1 MSTTAKALK
10 VLVDEV
16 RWVRPRLWAMNGL
29 TRLLPDGVGPR
40 SRALLYRLFGMPIGR
55 GTVIYGPLRF
65 GWYGEVYRHLAIGKQ
80 CFFNSKVFID
90 TTAPVSIG
98 DHVTFGHDVSLITA
112 HHDMAHPTHRA
123 GAVVPKPISIGNGA
137 WIAAHVTILPGVRIG
152 EGAVIA
158 AGAVVAR
165 DVPAHTL
172 VGGVPARP
180 IRALDGGEEA
190 GHAVRAS
197 AAR

>member
-1 MSTTAKALK
+1 MAKALLA
-10 VLVDEV
+10 LVDEV
-16 RWVRPRLWAMNGL
+16 RWVRPRLWAMQGL
-29 TRLLPDGVGPR
+29 ARLLPDGVGLR
-40 SRALLYRLFGMPIGR
+40 SRALLYRLFGVPIGR
-55 GTVIYGPLRF
+55 GTVISSPLRF
-65 GWYGEVYRHLAIGKQ
+65 GWYGEVYRNLAIGNHS
-80 CFFNSKVFID
+80 FFNSKVFID

-98 DHVTFGHDVSLITA
+98 DHVTFGHDVSLITS
-112 HHDMAHPTHRA
+112 HHDMGRPTHRA
-123 GAVVPKPISIGNGA
+123 GDVVPKPISIGDGA

-172 VGGVPARP
+172 VGGVPARL
-180 IRALDGGEEA
+180 IRVLDGGLEA
-190 GHAVRAS
+190 GDAVRMG